1 MQKSKCLPS
10 SQCAQRSSPMRN
22 VDRLRELQDLSNP
35 AAPFNQPDAEYCPI
49 HNCEMTSFDQED
61 EDGWNYVSI
70 CEMCQG
76 EL

>member
-49 HNCEMTSFDQED
+49 HNCGMTSFDQED

-70 CEMCQG
+70 CEMCEG